1 MRILT
6 FLHSFEPGGVER
18 VALRLVRAWRA
29 QGVDAP
35 LFMGRADGAM
45 RDEMAGGLDYEVP
58 HQPFSTGWIE
68 TLWMIAMLPRA
79 IVRLRPDALFCA
91 GNSYTIVAL
100 AMKLLLGRR
109 CPPILAKIS
118 NDLERRDMIA
128 PVRWLYR
135 RWLHLHGYFI
145 DHFIG
150 MESPMGAEIAEA
162 MPAAIG
168 RTSII
173 ADPALDE
180 AQVMRL
186 HHAVRPARDAQ
197 TEAIR
202 FVAIGR
208 LAAQKNIALMLRAFA
223 RGATALD
230 RLTVYG
236 GGPERAMLTT
246 LCRDLGIE
254 DRVELAGHVPDPAS
268 RLRDFDVFLLSS
280 DYEGVPAVIVEAL
293 AAGLPII
300 ATRCSVSMAA
310 LTGHGALAHLVEPG
324 DLAEFSAAIGN
335 AGRLRQ
341 DRAASLAQARRFTIE
356 RASHAYI
363 ACFQSIRRNAF
374 ARQNNFV
381 SFD

>member
-29 QGVDAP
+29 EGIDAP
-35 LFMGRADGAM
+35 LFMGRTDGAM
-45 RDEMAGGLDYEVP
+45 RDEMAGGLDYTVP
-58 HQPFSTGWIE
+58 RQPFSTGWME

-91 GNSYTIVAL
+91 GNSYTIIAL
-100 AMKLLLGRR
+100 AMKLLLGRH
-109 CPPILAKIS
+109 CPPILAKVS

-128 PVRWLYR
+128 PVRWIYR
-135 RWLHLHGYFI
+135 RWLLLHAHFV

-150 MESPMGAEIAEA
+150 MEGPMAGEIAAA

-168 RTSII
+168 RISII
-173 ADPALDE
+173 PDPALDE

-186 HHAVRPARDAQ
+186 HHAVGRAR
-197 TEAIR
+197 EADQKGIR

-208 LAAQKNIALMLRAFA
+208 LAAQKNVALMLRAFA

-230 RLTVYG
+230 SLTIYG
-236 GGPERAMLTT
+236 DGPERALLMT
-246 LCRDLGIE
+246 LCRDLGID
-254 DRVELAGHVPDPAS
+254 DRVIWAGHVPDPAS
-268 RLRDFDVFLLSS
+268 GLPDFDVFLLSS
-280 DYEGVPAVIVEAL
+280 DYEGVPAVIVEAP

-310 LTGHGALAHLVEPG
+310 LTGHGALAHLVATG
-324 DLAEFSAAIGN
+324 DMEGLSAAIRD
-335 AGRLRQ
+335 AGSLRQ
-341 DRAASLAQARRFTIE
+341 DRTASLAQARRFTVE
-356 RASHAYI
+356 RASHAYL
-363 ACFQSIRRNAF
+363 ACFQSTLRQTPVH
-374 ARQNNFV
+374 QNNFACL
-381 SFD
+381 D

>member
-18 VALRLVRAWRA
+18 VALRLVRAWREE
-29 QGVDAP
+29 GVDAP

-45 RDEMAGGLDYEVP
+45 REEMAADLHYDVP
-58 HQPFSTGWIE
+58 GQPFATGWIE

-79 IVRLRPDALFCA
+79 IARLKPDALFCA

-100 AMKLLLGRR
+100 AMKLLMGRR

-135 RWLHLHGYFI
+135 RWLRLHGSFI

-150 MESPMGAEIAEA
+150 MEEPMTDEIAA
-162 MPAAIG
+162 AIPAAKG
-168 RTSII
+168 RISLIP
-173 ADPALDE
+173 DPALDE
-180 AQVMRL
+180 AQLQRL
-186 HHAVRPARDAQ
+186 HHALKSTRKAR
-197 TEAIR
+197 IGGLR

-208 LAAQKNIALMLRAFA
+208 LAAQKNVALMLRAFA
-223 RGATALD
+223 RGAAAPD

-236 GGPERAMLTT
+236 DGSERTALST
-246 LCRDLGIE
+246 LCRDLGIG
-254 DRVELAGHVPDPAS
+254 DRVTWAGHVPDPAS
-268 RLRDFDVFLLSS
+268 RLPDFDVFLLSS

-310 LTGHGALAHLVEPG
+310 LTGHGALAHLVETG
-324 DLAEFSAAIGN
+324 DLAGFSAAIRD

-341 DRAASLAQARRFTIE
+341 DRAAGLTQARRFTVE
-356 RASHAYI
+356 RASQAYL
-363 ACFQSIRRNAF
+363 ACFQSIRWHAT
-374 ARQNNFV
+374 ARQN
-381 SFD
+381 

>member
-18 VALRLVRAWRA
+18 VALRLVRAWRTE
-29 QGVDAP
+29 GVDAP

-45 RDEMAGGLDYEVP
+45 REEMARDLEYEVP
-58 HQPFSTGWIE
+58 YQPFSTGWIE

-91 GNSYTIVAL
+91 GNSYTIVSL

-135 RWLHLHGYFI
+135 RWLHLHGHFI
-145 DHFIG
+145 DQFVG
-150 MESPMGAEIAEA
+150 MEEPMAAEIGEA
-162 MPAAIG
+162 IPAAIG
-168 RTSII
+168 RITII
-173 ADPALDE
+173 PDPALEE
-180 AQVMRL
+180 AQLMRL
-186 HHAVRPARDAQ
+186 HHAVRPPLNTRIDG
-197 TEAIR
+197 IR

-208 LAAQKNIALMLRAFA
+208 LAAQKNVALMLRAFA
-223 RGATALD
+223 GGATALD
-230 RLTVYG
+230 SLTVYG
-236 GGPERAMLTT
+236 DGPERALLTT
-246 LCRDLGIE
+246 LCRDLGID
-254 DRVELAGHVPDPAS
+254 DRVAWAGHVPDPAS
-268 RLRDFDVFLLSS
+268 CLPSFDIFLLSS

-310 LTGHGALAHLVEPG
+310 LTGHGALAHLVATG
-324 DLAEFSAAIGN
+324 DIEGLSAAIHD
-335 AGRLRQ
+335 AGGLRQ

-356 RASHAYI
+356 RASHAYL
-363 ACFQSIRRNAF
+363 ACFQSTLRQTPVH
-374 ARQNNFV
+374 QNNFACL
-381 SFD
+381 D